1 MTAKSQHIAVDGVKT
16 HYLEAGN
23 GTPLV
28 LIHGGG
34 AGADAR
40 GNWSACIP
48 SFAERYRVLAVDMLG
63 FGDTDK
69 PDPASFEYNQSARN
83 RHLLG
88 FLDALSLEAPVLV
101 GNSMGGCTALGVAMD
116 APGRLR
122 ALVLMGSA
130 GLNSELS
137 PAIRTILS
145 YQPTLE
151 NMRTIIE
158 TLTADGFEIDE
169 TLVRYRYELTQQPGA
184 MAAYGATMKWI
195 GEQGGL
201 FYPEDAI
208 AEVKTPTLLVNGSDD
223 QVVPKELAWRFHEL
237 LEHSWLHV
245 IPHCGHWA
253 MIEQHE
259 EFTRLVKL
267 WCELRGIS

>member
-1 MTAKSQHIAVDGVKT
+1 MSGKSRHIAVDGIKT
-16 HYLEAGN
+16 HYLEAGS
-23 GTPLV
+23 GSPLI

-34 AGADAR
+34 AGADAH
-40 GNWSACIP
+40 GNWSPCIP
-48 SFAERYRVLAVDMLG
+48 RFAERHRVLALDMVG

-69 PDPASFEYNQSARN
+69 PDPASFEYSQSARN

-88 FLDALSLEAPVLV
+88 FLEALELDSAVLV
-101 GNSMGGCTALGVAMD
+101 GNSMGGCTALGVAME
-116 APGRLR
+116 APQRVR

-130 GLNSELS
+130 GLNAELS

-158 TLTADGFEIDE
+158 TLTGDGFVIDDE
-169 TLVRYRYELTQQPGA
+169 LVRYRYELTQQPGA

-201 FYPEDAI
+201 FYPEEAI
-208 AEVKTPTLLVNGSDD
+208 ARVKTPTLVVGGSDD

-237 LEHSWLHV
+237 LENSWLHV

-253 MIEQHE
+253 MIEQRE
-259 EFTRLVKL
+259 EFTRLVEL
-267 WCELRGIS
+267 WCELRGVA